1 MNYLNCHTHKSKKR
15 DFEILAVAPE
25 ETPTSY
31 HSVGIHPW
39 KAHLLKTENLQDKL
53 LNRITPKTLAI
64 GEIGLDGMKGP
75 KLELQIGVF
84 IDQIEAAES
93 AELPVLI
100 HCVKAWS
107 ELSMIKRK
115 LAPKQIWVY
124 HGFAKA
130 NLLDEVLREKMVISI
145 GADIL
150 TNLKLQ
156 KVISKI
162 PNNHLLLET
171 DDKAVSIEEI
181 YQKVAE
187 LKGISLVLLGEI
199 IEKNCKRIFPK
210 WQIG

>member
-1 MNYLNCHTHKSKKR
+1 MNYFNCHTHKSKKR
-15 DFEILAVAPE
+15 DWEIIAVAPE
-25 ETPTSY
+25 ETPTSF

-64 GEIGLDGMKGP
+64 GEIGLDAMKGP
-75 KLELQIGVF
+75 RLELQIDVF
-84 IDQIEAAES
+84 IDQVEASETAK
-93 AELPVLI
+93 LPVLI

-115 LAPKQIWVY
+115 LEPTQIWVY

-130 NLLDEVLREKMVISI
+130 NLLDEVLREKMIVSI

-162 PNNHLLLET
+162 PNDRLLLET
-171 DDKAVSIEEI
+171 DDKDVTIQEI
-181 YQKVAE
+181 YEKVAE
-187 LKGISLVLLGEI
+187 LKGITLVLLGDI
-199 IEKNCKRIFPK
+199 IEKNFKRIFPK